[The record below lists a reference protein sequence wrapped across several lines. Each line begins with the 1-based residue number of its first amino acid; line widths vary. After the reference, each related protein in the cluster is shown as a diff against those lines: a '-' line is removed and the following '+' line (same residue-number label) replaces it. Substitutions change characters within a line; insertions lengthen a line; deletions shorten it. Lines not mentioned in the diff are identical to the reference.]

1 MSKEQDSRGIKMG
14 FHTVTGGRRGVRLKR
29 EIYIIL
35 QEAQEGMTTR
45 QIYEKLCSSPCK
57 RFING
62 TVQVAQHLKRMK
74 GVEQDL
80 GMAFGLDS
88 QYSAKLWI
96 LRYPEEF
103 IEWFGEE
110 IP

>member
-1 MSKEQDSRGIKMG
+1 MG
-14 FHTVTGGRRGVRLKR
+14 FHTTTKGGKRGVRLKR

-35 QEAQEGMTTR
+35 NDASEGMTTR
-45 QIYEKLCSSPCK
+45 QIYEQLCNSPCK

-74 GVEQDL
+74 GVEEED
-80 GMAFGLDS
+80 GMGFGIES
-88 QYSAKLWI
+88 KYAAKLWV

-103 IEWFGEE
+103 IEWFGED
-110 IP
+110 II

>member
-1 MSKEQDSRGIKMG
+1 
-14 FHTVTGGRRGVRLKR
+14 
-29 EIYIIL
+29 
-35 QEAQEGMTTR
+35 
-45 QIYEKLCSSPCK
+45 
-57 RFING
+57 
-62 TVQVAQHLKRMK
+62 MK